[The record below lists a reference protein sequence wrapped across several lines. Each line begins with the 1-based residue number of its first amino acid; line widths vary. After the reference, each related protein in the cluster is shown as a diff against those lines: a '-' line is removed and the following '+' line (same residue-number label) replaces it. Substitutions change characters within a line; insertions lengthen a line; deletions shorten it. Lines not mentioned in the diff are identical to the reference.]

1 MQWIHSASSYLAIS
15 QLVFLACLYLV
26 YFPGKLLSRLI
37 VLFSACITAY
47 ILARSMAPM
56 PSELRMVFS
65 MMATLAPAVLWI
77 IARYLF
83 EDHRRIHPVMWGLI
97 CAYIA
102 IRMVGL
108 LMYDGSV
115 PRNSAFFL
123 FYFYIPQLVMLFLAC
138 HVVYMACRGRDGDL
152 IESRRQVRVPFA
164 IGMGSI
170 VGLIIGT
177 GFFWLGSPQLD
188 SLYFLVVFVLILS
201 VNLAMFRFQ
210 NEAPHLIQTAA
221 DAPTPKA
228 PVQDNGDIV
237 SRQDQVLIDRI
248 LKAMQEERLYAESG
262 LTIGDLAAKVS
273 VQEYRLRRLIN
284 QSLHYRNFNQ
294 FLNHYRI
301 EEAARRLLDPAEEHI
316 PISSI
321 ALDVGYASL
330 SSFNKAFKDT
340 HGVTPSTWRSA
351 DQTAVSVLPPTDESR
366 L

>member
-37 VLFSACITAY
+37 VLFSACIAAY
-47 ILARSMAPM
+47 ILSRSMAPM
-56 PSELRMVFS
+56 PVELRTVFS
-65 MMATLAPAVLWI
+65 MVATLAPAALWI

-97 CAYIA
+97 FAYIA
-102 IRMVGL
+102 IRVAGL
-108 LMYDGSV
+108 FMYDGSV
-115 PRNSAFFL
+115 PRNSGFFL

-152 IESRRQVRVPFA
+152 IESRRQIRVPFA

-188 SLYFLVVFVLILS
+188 SLYFIVVFALILS

-210 NEAPHLIQTAA
+210 KEAPQLIQTVA
-221 DAPTPKA
+221 DAPSVKVPA
-228 PVQDNGDIV
+228 HSNGDTV
-237 SRQDQVLIDRI
+237 SRQEQVLIDRV

-262 LTIGDLAAKVS
+262 LTIGDLAARVS

-301 EEAARRLLDPAEEHI
+301 EEATRRLLDPAEEHI

-330 SSFNKAFKDT
+330 SSFNKAFKDA
-340 HGVTPSTWRSA
+340 HSVTPSTWRAGSHARA
-351 DQTAVSVLPPTDESR
+351 DLA
-366 L
+366 